1 MIDYIMGLLTAD
13 GYQKRYTTKSGDL
26 HISMTIELKD
36 KDILDKISKITNSN
50 VNQRIRSNKYTLYY
64 MTISYKFL
72 ENKGKYFNKKREGIY
87 NYYKQCKNKIDFIRG
102 LFDGDGG
109 ICKRTRS
116 KDGLPYWSI
125 YFVVNSQQEEIK
137 QVLDDFAQ
145 EYNFKFSFYFDKR
158 GIGCY
163 NYNISKQKE
172 IKRFYKLLYGN
183 KPELYLERK
192 YQKFLELGCPKME
205 TF

>member
-13 GYQKRYTTKSGDL
+13 GSQKRYITKSGDL
-26 HISMTIELKD
+26 HISMVIELKD
-36 KDILDKISKITNSN
+36 KDILDKISQITNSK
-50 VNQRIRSNKYTLYY
+50 VNKRTRNNYTHYY

-72 ENKGKYFNKKREGIY
+72 KDKGRYFDKNRTGIY
-87 NYYKQCKNKIDFIRG
+87 TYYQNCTNKLNFIRG

-109 ICKRTRS
+109 ICKRNRS
-116 KDGLPYWSI
+116 KDNLPYWSI
-125 YFVVNSQQEEIK
+125 YFVVNSQQKEIK
-137 QVLDDFAQ
+137 QIIDDFSR
-145 EYNFKFSFYFDKR
+145 EYNFNFSIYFDKR

-163 NYNISKQKE
+163 NYNISNQKE
-172 IKRFYKLLYGN
+172 IKRFYELLYKN